1 MKRMTLKQTLL
12 AVVLAGCAATAA
24 AETVS
29 TMTMA
34 ACHLTDPSV
43 TGASS
48 FSNEART
55 GTDPSGLAR
64 MRTRWMR
71 TRWMRI
77 SDMRTDDMRT
87 DGMGMGMGMGT
98 GTGNHLGTGNILP
111 PSVLTTGDDKTG
123 DPAPVP
129 EASTTAMML
138 AGLALLGGM
147 LRKRTSS

>member
-87 DGMGMGMGMGT
+87 DGMGMGMGT

-123 DPAPVP
+123 DPSPVP

>member
-1 MKRMTLKQTLL
+1 MKRMALKQTLL

-34 ACHLTDPSV
+34 TCHLTDLSV

-64 MRTRWMR
+64 MRTR
-71 TRWMRI
+71 
-77 SDMRTDDMRT
+77 
-87 DGMGMGMGMGT
+87 
-98 GTGNHLGTGNILP
+98 
-111 PSVLTTGDDKTG
+111 
-123 DPAPVP
+123 
-129 EASTTAMML
+129 
-138 AGLALLGGM
+138 
-147 LRKRTSS
+147 